1 MSGISAFSAS
11 RLCWEMAETGG
22 DIRQGWRARTGRW
35 GAVSQG
41 ELGAVNSGQTVS
53 TTSLGMLD
61 DSGHTIVIGEGEGLQ
76 TKLDGG

>member
-1 MSGISAFSAS
+1 M
-11 RLCWEMAETGG
+11 
-22 DIRQGWRARTGRW
+22 